1 MRYSICILF
10 ALVLLQGCVWERN
23 WDLGTC
29 TRTSSGTYGRV
40 VTIPKTSSTVWLL
53 LVAHH
58 EDSTIS
64 GAPSMKVAVRNIGK
78 ETVQI
83 QGIAPFVLLRPGE
96 VHEITTPQVEAN
108 RIPVCSFV
116 AKTKIEVEILS
127 ALPERTTISV
137 AANSSDG
144 A

>member
-1 MRYSICILF
+1 
-10 ALVLLQGCVWERN
+10 
-23 WDLGTC
+23 
-29 TRTSSGTYGRV
+29 
-40 VTIPKTSSTVWLL
+40 
-53 LVAHH
+53 
-58 EDSTIS
+58 
-64 GAPSMKVAVRNIGK
+64 MKVAVRNIGK